1 MAKVKFGMVWSVYGH
16 QEIELP
22 DEIDVSNE
30 AEVKKY
36 IESKWSDI
44 PLPKG
49 EYIEG
54 SDVLDEE
61 YIEIIK

>member
-1 MAKVKFGMVWSVYGH
+1 MARVKFGMVWSVYGH

-36 IESKWSDI
+36 IQSKWADI
-44 PLPKG
+44 PLPEG
-49 EYIEG
+49 DYIVG

-61 YIEIIK
+61 VVEIIE

>member
-1 MAKVKFGMVWSVYGH
+1 MARVKFGMVWSVYGH

-36 IESKWSDI
+36 IQSKWADI
-44 PLPKG
+44 SLPEG
-49 EYIEG
+49 DYIVG

-61 YIEIIK
+61 FVEIIE